1 VSLAGEMKRE
11 MDGIFV
17 RDKRRPGDCGA
28 LCQSASKALKR
39 SNSSTAKICFRSI
52 DNNSHFSV
60 LEKQDEKKQFNIF
73 WGLSESKR
81 EITNTTEIKLANLSS
96 CKLHNHF

>member
-1 VSLAGEMKRE
+1 MNLAGEMKRE
-11 MDGIFV
+11 IDAIFV
-17 RDKRRPGDCGA
+17 RDKTRP
-28 LCQSASKALKR
+28 LCQSVSKALTR

-73 WGLSESKR
+73 WGISELKR
-81 EITNTTEIKLANLSS
+81 DNEY
-96 CKLHNHF
+96 H